1 MRAEE
6 RPFKKKKK
14 NSAVMSLA
22 FARDGTHCDV
32 SHKMKYSLKKK
43 KMRGAKFQ
51 GWQEVEREK
60 KNLMSTSNQIRYL
73 LLFY

>member
-1 MRAEE
+1 
-6 RPFKKKKK
+6 
-14 NSAVMSLA
+14 MSLA

-43 KMRGAKFQ
+43 KWGEQSSKDGRR
-51 GWQEVEREK
+51 WREK

-73 LLFY
+73 LLFFIEKSTFFS

>member
-1 MRAEE
+1 
-6 RPFKKKKK
+6 
-14 NSAVMSLA
+14 MSLA

-32 SHKMKYSLKKK
+32 SHKMKYSLKEK

-60 KNLMSTSNQIRYL
+60 NLMSTSNQIRYL
-73 LLFY
+73 LLFYWKIHFFLVN